1 MATKK
6 RKPTIRGTL
15 LPSRWDESGNIKGVS
30 LHTDDEKEY
39 RVELNVVGKELL
51 GHIHHKVEAIGKV
64 RERLDGSLN
73 ISVRRYNTIGETFEN
88 EVAQNQMPKSAYST
102 SKLQGEIQP
111 C

>member
-6 RKPTIRGTL
+6 RKPTIKGIL
-15 LPSRWDESGNIKGVS
+15 LPSSWDESGNIKGVS

-39 RVELNVVGKELL
+39 RVELNAMGKELL
-51 GHIHHKVEAIGKV
+51 EHVHNNVEAIGKV

-73 ISVRRYNTIGETFEN
+73 ISVRSYNTIGVAFEN
-88 EVAQNQMPKSAYST
+88 KVAQNQKPKSAYIK
-102 SKLQGEIQP
+102 SKLPGEIQP